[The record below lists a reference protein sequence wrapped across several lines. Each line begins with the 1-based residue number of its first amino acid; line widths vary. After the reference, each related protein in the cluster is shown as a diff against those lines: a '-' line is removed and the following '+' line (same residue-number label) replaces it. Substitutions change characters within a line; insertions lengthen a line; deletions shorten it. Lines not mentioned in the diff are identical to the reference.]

1 MTDRAFIVTEVTELS
16 YDCDYSII
24 EEAVDKYVNRVIV
37 EGLRDLYLMPFE
49 DEPVASFERNVD
61 GVSSGVL
68 LNFDGFVKDLHR
80 LITMDAGHEGGIE
93 HKMAKTW
100 HDFFVDSAKKLEPYI
115 EERSDA

>member
-49 DEPVASFERNVD
+49 DEPVASFERIVD

-80 LITMDAGHEGGIE
+80 LITMDAEHEGGIE

-115 EERSDA
+115 EENK